1 VTTLEARVQDFLGR
15 YPVATT
21 PDRVLR
27 GARFDEGLA
36 FPHFAVGAGGLGLPP
51 SAAAVVEHL
60 FLAAGAQDWSGRNV
74 IGLGM
79 AAPTIHQ
86 YAGSAEQR
94 ALLRPLFTG
103 EDIWCQLFSEPD
115 AGSDL
120 ASVRTRASLDGET
133 WTVNGQKVWT
143 TLGHLARWGL
153 LLARSDPSSPRH
165 RGLTYFL
172 VDMRLPGVDVQPLRQ
187 MTGEAEFNEVFL
199 HDVQVPDSA
208 RLGAVGEGWR
218 VAMTTL
224 MNERVAIPAVAD
236 ESGNDPIG
244 RAIAAHRASSGGAV
258 GGARRDRLMKLWS
271 RSEVARLNGLRA
283 FANARGGEP
292 GPEGSVGKLEMAE
305 LNKAIFEFVV
315 ASRGPHGMLI
325 DHYDMTRPESAAVH
339 GGADDAKAFLR
350 TRANSIEGGTSE
362 ILRNVLAERVLGLP
376 KEPAPT
382 ALM

>member
-1 VTTLEARVQDFLGR
+1 MTALEDRVADFLVR
-15 YPVATT
+15 HPVATT
-21 PDRVLR
+21 PDRSLR
-27 GARFDEGLA
+27 EARFDEGLA
-36 FPHFAVGAGGLGLPP
+36 FPHFAVGHGGLGLSP
-51 SAAAVVEHL
+51 SSSAVVEQL
-60 FLAAGAQDWSGRNV
+60 FLGAGAQDWSGRNV

-86 YAGSAEQR
+86 YGTPEQLS
-94 ALLRPLFTG
+94 LLRPLFSG
-103 EDIWCQLFSEPD
+103 EEIWCQLFSEPD

-120 ASVRTRASLDGET
+120 ASVRTRASLDGST
-133 WTVNGQKVWT
+133 WMVSGQKVWT
-143 TLGHLARWGL
+143 TLGHVARRGL
-153 LLARSDPSSPRH
+153 LLARSDPSSGRH

-172 VDMRLPGVDVQPLRQ
+172 LDMRLPGVDVQPLRQ
-187 MTGEAEFNEVFL
+187 ITGEAEFNEVFL
-199 HDVQVPDSA
+199 DEVRVPDSA
-208 RLGAVGEGWR
+208 RLGGAGEGWR

-236 ESGNDPIG
+236 ESGHDPIG
-244 RAIAAHRASSGGAV
+244 RAVAAHRASSGGSDA
-258 GGARRDRLMKLWS
+258 GARRDQLMKLWS
-271 RSEVARLNGLRA
+271 RSEVSRLNGLRA
-283 FANARGGEP
+283 FAAASGGEP

-315 ASRGPHGMLI
+315 ACRGPHGMLI
-325 DHYDMTRPESAAVH
+325 DNYDMTRPDSAAVH

-362 ILRNVLAERVLGLP
+362 ILRTVLAERVLGLP